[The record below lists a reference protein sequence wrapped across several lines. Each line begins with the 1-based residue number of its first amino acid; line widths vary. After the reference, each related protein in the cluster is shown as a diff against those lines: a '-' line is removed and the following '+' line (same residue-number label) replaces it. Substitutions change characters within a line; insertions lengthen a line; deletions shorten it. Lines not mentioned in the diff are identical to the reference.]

1 MARVFRIHAR
11 SLTRLTVVHSSVIS
25 SFPLINMSNNST
37 VGTVAWVLVLV
48 GALNWG
54 LMGLGYF
61 LGFQGN
67 VVEMLLGS
75 WPTVENVVYI
85 LVGAS
90 AVYKSMNCCK

>member
-1 MARVFRIHAR
+1 MNCEKTAI
-11 SLTRLTVVHSSVIS
+11 
-25 SFPLINMSNNST
+25 
-37 VGTVAWVLVLV
+37 GTVAWVLVLV

-67 VVEMLLGS
+67 VVAMLLGGM
-75 WPTVENVVYI
+75 PLVENVVYL

-90 AVYKSMNCCK
+90 AVYKAVDCTK